1 MNHIVPIDWSMIG
14 LAIVLGIVVL
24 IGMLAFMPALIRYL
38 HKLKFGQT
46 EREEGLASHK
56 AKTGTPTM
64 GGLAF
69 LIVPFIVYF
78 IASFFTPLNWDNST
92 VIMWIA
98 YLGFGLIG
106 FVDDYIIVVQKSNEG
121 LKPALKFGLQAVLAV
136 LLTVYYMMHNP
147 TLIHLPGHIQ
157 WLAPTW
163 FFVILIFFL
172 FTGSSNAVNLS
183 DGVDGLCAGLSII
196 SFVPFA
202 LVFAWQGQ
210 YSACAILIMVIFA
223 LFGYLRFNI
232 HPAKVFMGDT
242 GSLALGGILAAA
254 AMTTKM
260 ELLLLIAGGV
270 FIVETLSDI
279 IQVLYYKNTHRRV
292 FLMAPLHHHFEKKGW
307 SEMKVCTVF
316 WSWGAILAAI
326 SIFLAFLAL

>member
-1 MNHIVPIDWSMIG
+1 MNNIVPIDWSQLG

-24 IGMLAFMPALIRYL
+24 IGMLACMPALIRYL

-46 EREEGLASHK
+46 EREEGLESHK

-69 LIVPFIVYF
+69 LIVPFVVYV
-78 IASFFTPLNWDNST
+78 ICSFFTPLQWNHT
-92 VIMWIA
+92 TIIMWIA
-98 YLGFGLIG
+98 FLGYGIIG

-136 LLTVYYMMHNP
+136 ILTFFYMMHNP
-147 TLIHLPGHIQ
+147 TIISLPGHIQ
-157 WLAPTW
+157 WIAPAW
-163 FFVILIFFL
+163 FFVILTFFL

-196 SFVPFA
+196 AFVPFVLA
-202 LVFAWQGQ
+202 FAWQGD
-210 YSACAILIMVIFA
+210 YSASTVLIMLIFA

-260 ELLLLIAGGV
+260 ELLLLVAGGV
-270 FIVETLSDI
+270 FIIETLSDI
-279 IQVLYYKNTHRRV
+279 IQVLYYKKTHRRV
-292 FLMAPLHHHFEKKGW
+292 FLMAPLHHHYEKKGW

-316 WSWGAILAAI
+316 WSWGALLSAI
-326 SIFLAFLAL
+326 SIFLAYLSI

>member
-1 MNHIVPIDWSMIG
+1 MNNIVPINWSMLG
-14 LAIVLGIVVL
+14 WAFGLGIVVL

-69 LIVPFIVYF
+69 LIVPFAVYF
-78 IASFFTPLNWDNST
+78 VCSFFTPLEWNNT
-92 VIMWIA
+92 TIIMWIA
-98 YLGFGLIG
+98 YLGYGLIG
-106 FVDDYIIVVQKSNEG
+106 FIDDYIIVVQKSNEG
-121 LKPALKFGLQAVLAV
+121 LKPALKFGLQSVLAV
-136 LLTVYYMMHNP
+136 ILTIFYMMHNP
-147 TLIHLPGHIQ
+147 TVIYLPGNIQ
-157 WLAPTW
+157 WMVPIW
-163 FFVILIFFL
+163 FFVIVSFFL
-172 FTGSSNAVNLS
+172 FTGSTNAVNLS
-183 DGVDGLCAGLSII
+183 DGVDGLCAGLSIVA
-196 SFVPFA
+196 FVPFTMA
-202 LVFAWQGQ
+202 FLWEGD
-210 YSACAILIMVIFA
+210 YSAASILILVIFA

-254 AMTTKM
+254 AMTCRM
-260 ELLLLIAGGV
+260 ELLLLVAGGV

-279 IQVLYYKNTHRRV
+279 IQVLYYKKTHRRV
-292 FLMAPLHHHFEKKGW
+292 FLMAPLHHHYEKKGW

-316 WSWGAILAAI
+316 WSWGMLLAAI
-326 SIFLAFLAL
+326 SIFLAYLCF